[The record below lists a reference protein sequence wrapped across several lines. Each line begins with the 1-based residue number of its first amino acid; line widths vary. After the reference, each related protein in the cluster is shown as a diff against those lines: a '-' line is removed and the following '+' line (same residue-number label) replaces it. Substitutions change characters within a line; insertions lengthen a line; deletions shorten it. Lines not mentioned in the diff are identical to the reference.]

1 MKTWGFVG
9 EWGGWSE
16 ALVPDSIGGS
26 VSERSVTGFESIV
39 KRIGGLPEALQG
51 LQDVLLANLSMIA
64 EIPAPTFDEAA
75 RAAFVQERFA
85 ELGYSDCSEDEVG
98 NVAGVLRGSDTSADR
113 NILLVAHV
121 DTPVAATVDHT
132 VMVQPDYVIGP
143 SVADNALGVA
153 VVAALP
159 TVLERLGLSLRSTVF
174 GLACSRGLGRGNL
187 AGVRFFLDHAKLPLQ
202 FGLCV
207 EGVQL
212 GRLSYTSIGMIRG
225 EIACEVP
232 EEYDWTR
239 FGAGG
244 AISTLND
251 IISRMLEIPTPDRP
265 RTTIVLGRIEGGT
278 SASTVATR
286 AALQFEVRSESAA
299 TVRQLLQ
306 DISYIIEE
314 VSSQTGADIKMNV
327 FARRRP
333 GGIAF
338 THPLVRRTRR
348 LMQSLSL
355 APRLSPSTSEL
366 SAFID
371 HRVPAVTVG
380 LTSGEAMGRRNEAV
394 RIAPIYTGLAQLLG
408 IMLAMD
414 GGYCE

>member
-1 MKTWGFVG
+1 M
-9 EWGGWSE
+9 SE
-16 ALVPDSIGGS
+16 AT
-26 VSERSVTGFESIV
+26 VTGFESIV
-39 KRIGGLPEALQG
+39 KRIGDLPEALHG
-51 LQDVLLANLSMIA
+51 LQDVLLANLAMIA
-64 EIPAPTFDEAA
+64 EIPAPTFDEDA

-85 ELGYSDCSEDEVG
+85 ELGYSDCSMDEVG
-98 NVAGVLRGSDTSADR
+98 NVAGVLPGDEGAADR
-113 NILLVAHV
+113 NILLVAHT
-121 DTPVAATVDHT
+121 DTPVAATIDHT
-132 VMVQPDYVIGP
+132 VMVQPERVIGP
-143 SVADNALGVA
+143 SVADNALGLA

-159 TVLERLGLSLRSTVF
+159 TVLERLGLTLRSTVL

-187 AGVRFFLDHAKLPLQ
+187 EGVRFFLDHAKLPLQ

-207 EGVQL
+207 EGVEI

-265 RTTIVLGRIEGGT
+265 RTALVLGRIDGGT
-278 SASTVATR
+278 SASTIATR
-286 AALQFEVRSESAA
+286 AALLFEVRSESGT

-306 DISYIIEE
+306 DISDIIEE
-314 VSSQTGADIKMNV
+314 VSLQTGADIRLNI

-348 LMQSLSL
+348 VMRSL
-355 APRLSPSTSEL
+355 ALTPRLSPSTSEL

-380 LTSGEAMGRRNEAV
+380 LTSGESLGQRNEAV

-408 IMLAMD
+408 IVLAMD

>member
-1 MKTWGFVG
+1 VNQ
-9 EWGGWSE
+9 
-16 ALVPDSIGGS
+16 P
-26 VSERSVTGFESIV
+26 SVTGFESIV
-39 KRIGGLPEALQG
+39 KRIGDLPETLHG
-51 LQDVLLANLSMIA
+51 LQDVLLANLAMIA
-64 EIPAPTFDEAA
+64 EIPAPTFAEDA
-75 RAAFVQERFA
+75 RAGFVQERFA
-85 ELGYSDCSEDEVG
+85 ELGYSDCSIDEVG
-98 NVAGVLRGSDTSADR
+98 NVAGVLPGSESTDGR
-113 NILLVAHV
+113 NILLVAHT
-121 DTPVAATVDHT
+121 DTAVAATVDHT
-132 VMVQPDYVIGP
+132 VVVQPDRVTGP
-143 SVADNALGVA
+143 SVADNALGLA
-153 VVAALP
+153 AVAAMP
-159 TVLERLGLSLRSTVF
+159 TVLERLGLSLRSTVL

-187 AGVRFFLDHAKLPLQ
+187 EGVRFFLDHAKLPLQ

-265 RTTIVLGRIEGGT
+265 RTAIVLGRIEGGT
-278 SASTVATR
+278 SASTIATR
-286 AALQFEVRSESAA
+286 AALQFEVRSESGA

-306 DISYIIEE
+306 DISEIIEE
-314 VSSQTGADIKMNV
+314 VSSQTGADISMNI

-355 APRLSPSTSEL
+355 VPRLSPSTSEL

-380 LTSGEAMGRRNEAV
+380 LTSGEALGQPNETV

>member
-1 MKTWGFVG
+1 MWSRSGTADTLPEV
-9 EWGGWSE
+9 SE
-16 ALVPDSIGGS
+16 A
-26 VSERSVTGFESIV
+26 RVTGFESIV
-39 KRIGGLPEALQG
+39 QRIGELPEALQG
-51 LQDVLLANLSMIA
+51 LQDVLLANLAMIA
-64 EIPAPTFDEAA
+64 EIPAPTFGEDA
-75 RAAFVQERFA
+75 RATFVQERFA
-85 ELGYSDCSEDEVG
+85 ELGYSDCSMDEVG
-98 NVAGVLRGSDTSADR
+98 NVAGVLPGSENGTADR
-113 NILLVAHV
+113 NILLVAHT

-132 VMVQPDYVIGP
+132 VMVQPERVIGP
-143 SVADNALGVA
+143 SVAENSLGLA

-159 TVLERLGLSLRSTVF
+159 TVLERLGLTLRSTVL

-187 AGVRFFLDHAKLPLQ
+187 EGVRFFLDHAKLPLQ

-225 EIACEVP
+225 EISCEVP

-265 RTTIVLGRIEGGT
+265 RTAIVLGRIEGGT
-278 SASTVATR
+278 SASTIATR
-286 AALQFEVRSESAA
+286 AALQFEVRSESGA

-306 DISYIIEE
+306 DISEIIEE
-314 VSSQTGADIKMNV
+314 VSSQTGAHIGLNI

-348 LMQSLSL
+348 VMQSLSL
-355 APRLSPSTSEL
+355 TPRLSPSTSEL

-380 LTSGEAMGRRNEAV
+380 LTSGESLGQRNEAV

-408 IMLAMD
+408 IVLAMD

>member
-1 MKTWGFVG
+1 MGK
-9 EWGGWSE
+9 
-16 ALVPDSIGGS
+16 AA
-26 VSERSVTGFESIV
+26 VTGFESIV
-39 KRIGGLPEALQG
+39 KRIGALPEALRA
-51 LQDVLLANLSMIA
+51 LQDVLLAHLAMIA
-64 EIPAPTFDEAA
+64 QIPAPTFGEAA
-75 RAAFVQERFA
+75 RAGFVQERFT
-85 ELGYSDCSEDEVG
+85 ELGYSDCSMDEVG
-98 NVAGVLRGSDTSADR
+98 NVAGVLPGSESAADR
-113 NILLVAHV
+113 NILVVAHT

-132 VMVQPDYVIGP
+132 VVVQPDCVIGP
-143 SVADNALGVA
+143 SVAENALGLAAVA
-153 VVAALP
+153 VLP
-159 TVLERLGLSLRSTVF
+159 TVLERLGLSLRSTVL

-187 AGVRFFLDHAKLPLQ
+187 EGVRFFLDHAKLPLQ

-225 EIACEVP
+225 EIACVVP

-278 SASTVATR
+278 SASTVAIR
-286 AALQFEVRSESAA
+286 ATLQFEVRSESGA

-306 DISYIIEE
+306 DISDIIEE
-314 VSSQTGADIKMNV
+314 VSSQTAADIRMNV

-371 HRVPAVTVG
+371 HRIPAVTVG
-380 LTSGEAMGRRNEAV
+380 LTSGEALGQADETV
-394 RIAPIYTGLAQLLG
+394 RIEPIYTGLAQLLG
-408 IMLAMD
+408 IILAMD

>member
-1 MKTWGFVG
+1 M
-9 EWGGWSE
+9 
-16 ALVPDSIGGS
+16 
-26 VSERSVTGFESIV
+26 TGFESIV
-39 KRIGGLPEALQG
+39 KRVGDLPQELHE
-51 LQDVLLANLSMIA
+51 LQDVLLANLAMIA
-64 EIPAPTFDEAA
+64 EIPAPTFGEDA
-75 RAAFVQERFA
+75 RAAFVQERFV
-85 ELGYSDCSEDEVG
+85 ELGYSDCSIDEVG
-98 NVAGVLRGSDTSADR
+98 NVVGVLPGSENGAADR
-113 NILLVAHV
+113 NILLVAHT

-132 VMVQPDYVIGP
+132 VVVQPERVIGP
-143 SVADNALGVA
+143 SVAENSLGLA

-159 TVLERLGLSLRSTVF
+159 AVLEQLGLTMRSTLF

-187 AGVRFFLDHAKLPLQ
+187 EGVRFFLDHAKLPLQ

-232 EEYDWTR
+232 EEYDWSR

-251 IISRMLEIPTPDRP
+251 IISRMLQIPTPDRP
-265 RTTIVLGRIEGGT
+265 RTAIVLGRIDGGT
-278 SASTVATR
+278 SASTIATR
-286 AALQFEVRSESAA
+286 AALQFEVRSESGA

-306 DISYIIEE
+306 DISEIIEE
-314 VSSQTGADIKMNV
+314 VSSQTGADIDLHI

-348 LMQSLSL
+348 VMQSLSL
-355 APRLSPSTSEL
+355 TPRLSPSTSEL

-380 LTSGEAMGRRNEAV
+380 LTSGESLGRRNEAV
-394 RIAPIYTGLAQLLG
+394 RITPIYTGLAQLLG
-408 IMLAMD
+408 IVLAMD

>member
-1 MKTWGFVG
+1 MG
-9 EWGGWSE
+9 
-16 ALVPDSIGGS
+16 AGS
-26 VSERSVTGFESIV
+26 VGASGVWSRGRAPGNIAGSVNQPNVTGFESIV
-39 KRIGGLPEALQG
+39 KWIGDLPEALHG
-51 LQDVLLANLSMIA
+51 LQDVLLANLAMIA
-64 EIPAPTFDEAA
+64 EIPAPTFDEGA
-75 RAAFVQERFA
+75 RAAFVQERFV
-85 ELGYSDCSEDEVG
+85 ELGYFDCSMDEVG
-98 NVAGVLRGSDTSADR
+98 NVAGVLPGSESTDGR
-113 NILLVAHV
+113 NILLVAHT
-121 DTPVAATVDHT
+121 DTAVAATVDHT
-132 VMVQPDYVIGP
+132 VVVQPDRVTGP
-143 SVADNALGVA
+143 SVADNALGLA
-153 VVAALP
+153 VVAAMP
-159 TVLERLGLSLRSTVF
+159 AVLERLGLSLRSTVL

-187 AGVRFFLDHAKLPLQ
+187 EGVRFFLDHAKLPLQ

-278 SASTVATR
+278 SASTIATR
-286 AALQFEVRSESAA
+286 ATLQFEVRSESGA

-306 DISYIIEE
+306 DISDIIEE
-314 VSSQTGADIKMNV
+314 VSSQTAADIRMTV

-371 HRVPAVTVG
+371 NRVPAVTVG
-380 LTSGEAMGRRNEAV
+380 LTSGESLGHRNETV

-408 IMLAMD
+408 IILAMD

>member
-1 MKTWGFVG
+1 M
-9 EWGGWSE
+9 
-16 ALVPDSIGGS
+16 
-26 VSERSVTGFESIV
+26 
-39 KRIGGLPEALQG
+39 
-51 LQDVLLANLSMIA
+51 
-64 EIPAPTFDEAA
+64 
-75 RAAFVQERFA
+75 
-85 ELGYSDCSEDEVG
+85 
-98 NVAGVLRGSDTSADR
+98 
-113 NILLVAHV
+113 
-121 DTPVAATVDHT
+121 
-132 VMVQPDYVIGP
+132 
-143 SVADNALGVA
+143 
-153 VVAALP
+153 
-159 TVLERLGLSLRSTVF
+159 
-174 GLACSRGLGRGNL
+174 
-187 AGVRFFLDHAKLPLQ
+187 
-202 FGLCV
+202 

-278 SASTVATR
+278 SASTIATR
-286 AALQFEVRSESAA
+286 AALQFEVRSESGA

-306 DISYIIEE
+306 DISEIIEE
-314 VSSQTGADIKMNV
+314 VSSQTGADIRMTV

-355 APRLSPSTSEL
+355 TPRLSPSTSEL

-371 HRVPAVTVG
+371 NRVPAVTVG
-380 LTSGEAMGRRNEAV
+380 LSSESPWGTATRRCASHRSTPAWPSSWASCWRWTAVTANELLASNTFHHSQFDLDELERRKREAGVTISLCIPTLNEERTIGKEIVVLKSELMERRRCSTSSR
-394 RIAPIYTGLAQLLG
+394 
-408 IMLAMD
+408 
-414 GGYCE
+414 